1 MTVKELI
8 EELKKLPA
16 DAYVMYRH
24 NQHGR
29 IDIDTIVHT
38 EEELLFGRKIHTVT
52 LEGKTKE
59 NKDVIY
65 RIFE

>member
-1 MTVKELI
+1 MIVKELI

-24 NQHGR
+24 NKYGR
-29 IDIDTIVHT
+29 IDIDTIIHT

-52 LEGKTKE
+52 FEGKTKE
-59 NKDVIY
+59 N
-65 RIFE
+65 

>member
-29 IDIDTIVHT
+29 IDINTIVQT

-59 NKDVIY
+59 N
-65 RIFE
+65 

>member
-16 DAYVMYRH
+16 EAYVMYRH
-24 NQHGR
+24 NQYGR
-29 IDIDTIVHT
+29 IDIDKIVHT

-52 LEGKTKE
+52 LEGEMKE
-59 NKDVIY
+59 N
-65 RIFE
+65 